1 MTIHLELIP
10 VISIL
15 AGVLILIRPKLLSFV
30 VATYLIAVGVIQLLG
45 IHI

>member
-10 VISIL
+10 LISIL
-15 AGVLILIRPKLLSFV
+15 AGVLILIRPKILSLV
-30 VATYLIAVGVIQLLG
+30 VGVYLIAVGVIQLLG